1 MAWTCEV
8 CTFAN
13 KGDGANGSR
22 CEICETEPGEAPDL
36 LRHER
41 LTTQAKTPASLH
53 NNTPMSSAS
62 ASTQSKSRK
71 ATVQS
76 TLFGSIVAKK
86 VETKNPKKAKADKE
100 AAIQTANSSSM
111 QTHPKQRKVEKEAAI
126 YVNRS
131 SMQTNFL
138 SPTEKLS
145 ACAPRDTPYS
155 VLWALAQK
163 KMNDVFKIQELRYL
177 QPAAVECALR
187 WQSQMIV
194 MATGG
199 GKSLCFQLPAVVLGG
214 TTIVISPLIA
224 LMADQVQALLA
235 KGIAAACIS
244 SSNGERGNLDV
255 MERLLGRSLRASQKK
270 PSPESLKPVT
280 LLYCTPEQI
289 QTDRFRNILTELYQ
303 KQRLALFA
311 VDEAHCVSSWGHDFR
326 PAYRKLGWLRDTFPD
341 VPCMACTATA
351 TPKVIEDIRATLR
364 LKNCPCHVGS
374 FDRGNIRYKVRYKD
388 ALDQTSP
395 RGAKGDLLDFVLR
408 EHQLAKEKSACY
420 SGIIYVHK
428 RQDTTE
434 LAKEITKT
442 TGIVAAA
449 YHGGLKDSERE
460 RVQQSW
466 TAGTIQIAIAT
477 VAFGMGIDLGH
488 VRYVVHWSLA
498 KSIEAFYQE
507 SGRAGRDGLPS
518 SSVLYYSKSDGTFHY
533 HLRALL
539 LL

>member
-1 MAWTCEV
+1 M

-13 KGDGANGSR
+13 KGDSANGSR
-22 CEICETEPGEAPDL
+22 CEICETQPGEALDL

-41 LTTQAKTPASLH
+41 LTSQSKTPASLP
-53 NNTPMSSAS
+53 NNTPNSALSHVS

-76 TLFGSIVAKK
+76 TLFGSVLTKK
-86 VETKNPKKAKADKE
+86 EKTKNPKKPKE
-100 AAIQTANSSSM
+100 TAVNANSSSM
-111 QTHPKQRKVEKEAAI
+111 QTNPKKPKVEKEAAI
-126 YVNRS
+126 NVNS
-131 SMQTNFL
+131 SSVRTNFL

-187 WQSQMIV
+187 RQSQMIV

-214 TTIVISPLIA
+214 TTIVISPLLA

-270 PSPESLKPVT
+270 PSPELLKPVT

-303 KQRLALFA
+303 KDRIALFA

-326 PAYRKLGWLRDTFPD
+326 PAYRKLGWLRDNFPD
-341 VPCMACTATA
+341 VPCIALTATA
-351 TPKVIEDIRATLR
+351 TLKVIEDIRSTLR

-408 EHQLAKEKSACY
+408 EHQLAKEKSALY

-466 TAGTIQIAIAT
+466 TSGAIQIAIAT
-477 VAFGMGIDLGH
+477 VAFGMGIDLAH

-518 SSVLYYSKSDGTFHY
+518 SSVLYYSKSDGTFHS
-533 HLRALL
+533 HPRNLGLL
-539 LL
+539 